1 MVTAKVFLQ
10 MLPLLQ
16 AMGITT
22 LAHALEAS
30 RKTQL
35 ARVSY

>member
-1 MVTAKVFLQ
+1 VFVK

-22 LAHALEAS
+22 LAQALEAS
-30 RKTQL
+30 RKTYL